1 MSTKTDT
8 ATGLAATAAAGKT
21 FDTVL
26 ADLAQPFDPE
36 AVEFKAGATT
46 QDKARALAL
55 AYVDSRV
62 YQGRL
67 DAVTP
72 DWRNE
77 YTREYAGERV
87 IVTCALTVAGVTR
100 QAIGESL
107 QASAR
112 HDGSTVIEENAA
124 TSAEAQAFKRPARP
138 SGWAATSTRSRRCG
152 PSTTAA
158 SGSSRRR
165 RCRRCARCCAPA
177 STIRRRAA
185 TVATVTATMAALQA
199 QATAT
204 LLQLRQATRRTAL
217 RRLARSAAAS
227 CGITAPARRTRR
239 RPTSSAATRTA
250 TASSGRPSRPRAFPS
265 NARAGAC
272 PHDAQAISQAY
283 RWGEHIRSP
292 HFLLLRHGDH
302 AWTSPH
308 ST

>member
-1 MSTKTDT
+1 MSTKTTDT
-8 ATGLAATAAAGKT
+8 VPGLTATAAAGKT

-77 YTREYAGERV
+77 YTREYAGDRV

-124 TSAEAQAFKRPARP
+124 TTAEAQAFKRACSAFGLGRYLYSVPQVWADYD
-138 SGWAATSTRSRRCG
+138 SGKRQFT
-152 PSTTAA
+152 P
-158 SGSSRRR
+158 
-165 RCRRCARCCAPA
+165 
-177 STIRRRAA
+177 
-185 TVATVTATMAALQA
+185 AALQA
-199 QATAT
+199 
-204 LLQLRQATRRTAL
+204 LREMLRTGKYDPPASGNGGNGNGH
-217 RRLARSAAAS
+217 ASNTGNPQGASSGHAAS
-227 CGITAPARRTRR
+227 APAGDA
-239 RPTSSAATRTA
+239 TSSAT
-250 TASSGRPSRPRAFPS
+250 P
-265 NARAGAC
+265 AC
-272 PHDAQAISQAY
+272 PKCGGLMWDNRVGKKNPKAPDFKCRDKNCDGVIWPPKQTE
-283 RWGEHIRSP
+283 GVP
-292 HFLLLRHGDH
+292 F
-302 AWTSPH
+302 
-308 ST
+308 

>member
-8 ATGLAATAAAGKT
+8 ATGLAATAATGKT

-124 TSAEAQAFKRPARP
+124 TSAEAQAFKRGLLGLRAGPLPLLGPAGMGRV
-138 SGWAATSTRSRRCG
+138 R
-152 PSTTAA
+152 
-158 SGSSRRR
+158 
-165 RCRRCARCCAPA
+165 
-177 STIRRRAA
+177 
-185 TVATVTATMAALQA
+185 Q
-199 QATAT
+199 
-204 LLQLRQATRRTAL
+204 RQAAVHAAGAAGAARDAAHRQV
-217 RRLARSAAAS
+217 RSA
-227 CGITAPARRTRR
+227 G
-239 RPTSSAATRTA
+239 
-250 TASSGRPSRPRAFPS
+250 G
-265 NARAGAC
+265 
-272 PHDAQAISQAY
+272 QQ
-283 RWGEHIRSP
+283 RWQR
-292 HFLLLRHGDH
+292 
-302 AWTSPH
+302 
-308 ST
+308 

>member
-1 MSTKTDT
+1 MSTKTTDT
-8 ATGLAATAAAGKT
+8 VTGLTASAAAGKT

-77 YTREYAGERV
+77 YTREYAGDRV

-124 TSAEAQAFKRPARP
+124 TSAEAQAFKRACSAFGLGRYLYSVPQVWADYD
-138 SGWAATSTRSRRCG
+138 SGKRQFT
-152 PSTTAA
+152 P
-158 SGSSRRR
+158 
-165 RCRRCARCCAPA
+165 
-177 STIRRRAA
+177 
-185 TVATVTATMAALQA
+185 AALQA
-199 QATAT
+199 
-204 LLQLRQATRRTAL
+204 LREMLRTGKYDPPA
-217 RRLARSAAAS
+217 SGNGGNGNGHVPNTGNGHAAS
-227 CGITAPARRTRR
+227 APA
-239 RPTSSAATRTA
+239 SDA
-250 TASSGRPSRPRAFPS
+250 TASP
-265 NARAGAC
+265 GAT
-272 PHDAQAISQAY
+272 PA
-283 RWGEHIRSP
+283 
-292 HFLLLRHGDH
+292 
-302 AWTSPH
+302 
-308 ST
+308 